1 MQEQD
6 EDEYGDDVEDDDED
20 VRATSF
26 SQAISMSAGIFC
38 WKKKMGTLESG
49 YFLMVFLCDILQGKG
64 AGGLDDDD
72 DEEEPDEDEDEEEP

>member
-1 MQEQD
+1 MNMEMTL
-6 EDEYGDDVEDDDED
+6 
-20 VRATSF
+20 R
-26 SQAISMSAGIFC
+26 MMM
-38 WKKKMGTLESG
+38 KMYVLGTLESG

>member
-1 MQEQD
+1 MRMNMEMTLRMMMKMYVLLHSHKLYRCQQE
-6 EDEYGDDVEDDDED
+6 
-20 VRATSF
+20 F
-26 SQAISMSAGIFC
+26 SAE
-38 WKKKMGTLESG
+38 KKKMGTLESG